1 MRTLSQD
8 RLLNGEVSFVTMTF
22 LVNAKILNGHI
33 TGVQRYLLEIIES
46 ISGQMERVQPG
57 RAFTGLKG
65 HIWEQFVLPLR
76 VGRNL
81 LWSPSNTGPLAVAR
95 QVLTIHDVV
104 PLDHPE
110 WNNWKFAAWYRFLL
124 PRLVLRVRR
133 VIAISEFTKER
144 LLATT
149 KISPEKIIVIPNG
162 VDSRFHPRS
171 EAEVASAIEALGL
184 PTKRYLLTV
193 GSLEP
198 RKNLRRLLAAW
209 RQAHTGLP
217 EDIWLVIAGGKGK
230 VMVFGDTTG
239 AEDLPPRAYLTGRVS
254 DDLLPALYAGAAA
267 FAYVSEYEGF
277 GLPPLEAM
285 ASGVP
290 VLVSNTT
297 AFPEVVGD
305 AGLYAN
311 PLDVNE
317 IAQGLIRLLTDS
329 DVAAALSERGL
340 KRAKQFSWERTA
352 ALTLKVLREVAEEA

>member
-1 MRTLSQD
+1 MRKHHFL
-8 RLLNGEVSFVTMTF
+8 TMTF
-22 LVNAKILNGHI
+22 LVNSKILHGHI
-33 TGVQRYLLEIIES
+33 TGVQRYLLEIMAN
-46 ISGQMERVQPG
+46 ISGQIEKVQP
-57 RAFTGLKG
+57 RRSFSGLRG
-65 HIWEQFVLPLR
+65 HIWEQFILPFR
-76 VGRNL
+76 INKNL
-81 LWSPSNTGPLAVAR
+81 LWSPSNTGPLAVTR

-110 WNNWKFAAWYRFLL
+110 WLNWKFAAWYRFLL
-124 PRLVLRVRR
+124 PRLVLRARR

-162 VDSRFHPRS
+162 VDVRFHPRP
-171 EAEVASAIEALGL
+171 EAEVTAAINALEV
-184 PTKRYLLTV
+184 PARRYLLTV

-209 RQAHTGLP
+209 RQAHASLP
-217 EDIWLVIAGGKGK
+217 EDVWLVVAGGKGK

-239 AEDLPPRAYLTGRVS
+239 AEELPPRVYLTGHVP
-254 DDLLPALYAGAAA
+254 DHMLPALYAGAAA

-297 AFPEVVGD
+297 AFPEVVSD
-305 AGLYAN
+305 AGLYTN
-311 PLDVNE
+311 PLDVDE
-317 IAQGLIRLLTDS
+317 IARGLIRLLTDP
-329 DVAAALSERGL
+329 ALATDLMERGL
-340 KRAKQFSWERTA
+340 RRAKQFSWERTA
-352 ALTLKVLREVAEEA
+352 ALTLKVLREAAEEG

>member
-1 MRTLSQD
+1 
-8 RLLNGEVSFVTMTF
+8 MTINF
-22 LVNAKILNGHI
+22 LVNSKILHGHI
-33 TGVQRYLLEIIES
+33 TGVQRYLLEIMES
-46 ISGQMERVQPG
+46 ISGQLERVQSG
-57 RAFTGLKG
+57 RAFSGLKG
-65 HIWEQFVLPLR
+65 HIWEQCVLPFR
-76 VGRNL
+76 VGGNL

-95 QVLTIHDVV
+95 QVVTIHDVV

-110 WNNWKFAAWYRFLL
+110 WLNWKFAAWYRFLL

-162 VDSRFHPRS
+162 VDSRFHPRP
-171 EAEVASAIEALGL
+171 EAEVTAAIEALGL
-184 PTKRYLLTV
+184 PVRRYLLTV

-209 RQAHTGLP
+209 RQAHTSLP
-217 EDIWLVIAGGKGK
+217 EDIWLVVAGGKGK
-230 VMVFGDTTG
+230 MMVFGDTTG
-239 AEDLPPRAYLTGRVS
+239 VEDLPPRVFLTGRVP

-297 AFPEVVGD
+297 AFPEVVSD

-329 DVAAALSERGL
+329 AIAADLRERGL

-352 ALTLKVLREVAEEA
+352 ALTLKVLREAAEEG